1 MGSAIFKKAF
11 RMYVT
16 GYNRGLREARHAPDI
31 PLEKLRKPELDSDGE
46 PVLYGEDDF
55 PMPRGDCRIV
65 GRSSVSSS
73 EESESE
79 GEDEEVP
86 GSEGDDPNSE
96 KEDPHLGSEIAP
108 VVNVERPD
116 PKEAVLPPD
125 VAVNKDSVG
134 EDVLTDVSPLRTIF
148 PSTSSEK

>member
-1 MGSAIFKKAF
+1 MGKMIS
-11 RMYVT
+11 
-16 GYNRGLREARHAPDI
+16 LC
-31 PLEKLRKPELDSDGE
+31 PEGIR
-46 PVLYGEDDF
+46 VA
-55 PMPRGDCRIV
+55 
-65 GRSSVSSS
+65 GRPSVSSS
-73 EESESE
+73 EESEPE

-96 KEDPHLGSEIAP
+96 EDPHLGSEIAP

-125 VAVNKDSVG
+125 VVVNKDSVG

-148 PSTSSEK
+148 PPTSSEK